1 MFLNRSFQPFILFA
15 LFSLGF
21 CSSAH
26 AIFTQTISLS
36 QQELQQQLDQ
46 MGSAQYQDALLH
58 VVVKNPK
65 VELTPGS
72 DKIGLRGKVET
83 VLLGTLQA
91 SALLHLRGSV
101 IYKAKEGAF
110 YLQNIELLSLE
121 SDQIPP
127 KQLANV
133 KSIVENLLNQ
143 LLEEQAIYELS
154 ETEYSE
160 QLAKAVLKRVSVEN
174 AKVLLHLSAF

>member
-1 MFLNRSFQPFILFA
+1 MLLNRPFRSLLLIA
-15 LFSLGF
+15 LFSMGF
-21 CSSAH
+21 SSSAH
-26 AIFTQTISLS
+26 ALFSKTISLS

-46 MGSAQYQDALLH
+46 MGNAQYQDALLS
-58 VVVKNPK
+58 VLVKDPK
-65 VELTPGS
+65 VELSPGS

-133 KSIVENLLNQ
+133 QSIVESLLNQ
-143 LLEEQAIYELS
+143 LLEEQPIYELN
-154 ETEYSE
+154 EAEHTE
-160 QLAKAVLKRVSVEN
+160 QLAKAVLKNVSVEN

>member
-1 MFLNRSFQPFILFA
+1 MLLNRPFRSLLLIA
-15 LFSLGF
+15 LFSMGF
-21 CSSAH
+21 SCSAH
-26 AIFTQTISLS
+26 ALFSKTISLS

-46 MGSAQYQDALLH
+46 MGSAQYQDALLS
-58 VVVKNPK
+58 VLVKDPK
-65 VELTPGS
+65 VELSPGS

-133 KSIVENLLNQ
+133 QSIVENLLNQ
-143 LLEEQAIYELS
+143 LLEEQPIYELN
-154 ETEYSE
+154 EAEHTE
-160 QLAKAVLKRVSVEN
+160 QLAKAVLKNVSVEN